1 MDTQNIEQA
10 YQFCLNMAK
19 THYENFPVASRLL
32 PEHIRK
38 PVSVIYAYA
47 RTADDYA
54 DEGDMNDVERI
65 NSLEQMEDKIHSI
78 YSGDTPK
85 EILYIAIADVIKNHK
100 LPCEPFLDL
109 LTAFKMDITIKR
121 YQNFSEI
128 KNYCRYSANPV
139 GRLLLHLYQQ
149 ATNEN
154 IAYSDAVC
162 SSLQLINFL
171 QDIMQDYHENNRI
184 YLPLDEMEQYGVTE
198 EDIKNSRNSHE
209 MRSLID
215 SQIHRAKEMLFSGMP
230 LGKILKGRI
239 GLELRTITFGGLRIL
254 QKLGKNRDDVYTR
267 PRLNKLDWIWI
278 ISHVILNNQQHVTNA
293 TS

>member
-1 MDTQNIEQA
+1 MNTQNVEQA
-10 YQFCLNMAK
+10 YQYCLNMAK

-54 DEGDMNDVERI
+54 DEGDMNDADRI
-65 NSLEQMEDKIHSI
+65 NLLDQMGDNIHSI
-78 YSGDTPK
+78 YSGEAPK
-85 EILYIAIADVIKNHK
+85 ETLYIAIADVIKNHK
-100 LPCEPFLDL
+100 LPREPFLDL

-121 YQNFSEI
+121 YKNFSEI

-149 ATNEN
+149 ATIEN
-154 IAYSDAVC
+154 LAYSDAVC
-162 SSLQLINFL
+162 SALQLINFL

-184 YLPLDEMEQYGVTE
+184 YLPLDEMEQYGITE

-209 MRSLID
+209 MRNLID
-215 SQIHRAKEMLFSGMP
+215 SQIHRAETMLRSGMP

-239 GLELRTITFGGLRIL
+239 GLELRTITLGGLRIL
-254 QKLGKNRDDVYTR
+254 QKLEKNREDVYTR

-278 ISHVILNNQQHVTNA
+278 ISHVILNNQQPVTKA
-293 TS
+293 TA

>member
-1 MDTQNIEQA
+1 MDTPNIEQA
-10 YQFCLNMAK
+10 YQYCLNMAK

-32 PEHIRK
+32 PEHVRK

-54 DEGDMNDVERI
+54 DEGDMNEKDRI
-65 NSLEQMEDKIHSI
+65 NCLEQMETNIQSI
-78 YSGDTPK
+78 YSGDTPE

-121 YQNFSEI
+121 YSNFDEI
-128 KNYCRYSANPV
+128 KKYCRYSANPV

-149 ATNEN
+149 ATTEN
-154 IAYSDAVC
+154 LVYSDAVC
-162 SSLQLINFL
+162 SALQLINFL
-171 QDIMQDYHENNRI
+171 QDIRQDYHENNRI
-184 YLPLDEMEQYGVTE
+184 YLPLDEMDQHGITE
-198 EDIKNSRNSHE
+198 EDIKNSRNNHA

-215 SQIHRAKEMLFSGMP
+215 SQLHRAEEMLFSGMP

-239 GLELRTITFGGLRIL
+239 GLELRTIIFGGLRIL
-254 QKLGKNRDDVYTR
+254 QKLGKNREDVYAR

-278 ISHVILNNQQHVTNA
+278 VSHAILNNREYVTNDKN
-293 TS
+293 